1 MTRKKLA
8 IAILLLMLF
17 SLFSGA
23 AGAEEP
29 ALATPTD
36 LECMHVRTKTTIYFF
51 DSPLYTSLGPDSHR
65 VSGPATVEVTCEDCG
80 ELLSSENVSN
90 AEEVRPHRMKNGA
103 CVLCGFKDKSGQTNK
118 AKETPAKTPGERIII
133 ATEDK
138 DADGLM
144 NLTLTGE
151 DLVLLSGEG
160 VNIVLVKSRAGD
172 AAVALNVPDVLRQT
186 EPLGADLYLELAER
200 EDGSLFAGMFLVED
214 SGDRSQPG
222 SDGITLRFYRQSKAD
237 VRISLAPVGE
247 DDLIETDGVWNEK
260 GYWSVPY
267 LQEGTYFLLQ

>member
-8 IAILLLMLF
+8 TAILLLMLF

-51 DSPLYTSLGPDSHR
+51 DSPVYTSLGPDSHR

-103 CVLCGFKDKSGQTNK
+103 CVLCGYKDKEGQSGRV
-118 AKETPAKTPGERIII
+118 KETPANTPGERIII
-133 ATEDK
+133 ATED
-138 DADGLM
+138 ADTEGLM
-144 NLTLTGE
+144 NLTLTNK
-151 DLVLLSGEG
+151 DLYALSGEG
-160 VNIVLVKSRAGD
+160 VSVVLVKGSADD
-172 AAVALNVPDVLRQT
+172 AAVALNVTEVLKQT

-200 EDGSLFAGMFLVED
+200 EDGSLFVGIFLVED
-214 SGDRSQPG
+214 SGNRSQPL
-222 SDGITLRFYRQSKAD
+222 SDGISLRFYRQSKAD
-237 VRISLAPVGE
+237 VRISLAPAGE
-247 DDLIETDGVWNEK
+247 DSLMETEGVWNET